1 MRSLMAGVVGVGVMA
16 AGAVAQSAVQWRVED
31 GGNGHWYARSTEF
44 LSFPAA
50 AEAALARGGHLATP
64 ATQQENAFLTA
75 QGFPYSANGEIYG
88 HWIGGVRSQST
99 SAWTW
104 ITGESWFFSNFDE
117 SEPNG
122 CCGSDVRFLVFRS
135 HPGHEGRWDDTS
147 TNGNWDATPM
157 PALIEW
163 SADCNNDG
171 IVDYGQIRDG
181 SLPDYNGNNIPD
193 CCEQGTPCVVG
204 IYPVQWRAEDGG
216 NGHWYEISP
225 NPVPPNWESIR
236 QAASSRG
243 AQLVTLTSA
252 AEAAFVYSSVGPVWI
267 GLHATAGSS
276 AFAWSTGEPLVFT
289 NWGTA
294 SCPSGPYPNNTII
307 QDRFVYMNHTSC
319 TGEAGITPA
328 WDDYPPSELG
338 ASIER
343 VGLEWSA
350 DCNNDGLVDYG
361 QILSGQLADANANGI
376 PDICESTIVVPTQFP
391 TIQAAIDS
399 VPAGAARVISVLAGT
414 YNQSFALNGKDIV
427 VRGAPNNA
435 TILDG
440 TGLATSVVRFT
451 GGEPATAGIENLVI
465 RNGTVGSL
473 IFPKAPFRVGGG
485 LYAANSS
492 AFVKDCRFES
502 NRADFGGGAYLFR
515 SSTSVQGCV
524 FLSNTAFSEGGALQL
539 YESSGPIV
547 GSSFTANAAGPAGAG
562 AASALKVVGAQTA
575 GATVLVSDCTIQDGV
590 GGTDTSAVEM
600 FENAG
605 SGATPGVLRISNT
618 VIEGN
623 AASTG
628 AGGLRVIGSQDSC
641 VLADGTSI
649 CSNTPRNV
657 LGPFLIE
664 GKATVCDCLAD
675 LTLDGAVNG
684 ADLGVALAAWGA
696 AASNGAGDANH
707 DGIVDGA
714 DLASVLASWGACP

>member
-1 MRSLMAGVVGVGVMA
+1 MLGYANSNDYRGMAD
-16 AGAVAQSAVQWRVED
+16 AG
-31 GGNGHWYARSTEF
+31 
-44 LSFPAA
+44 LS
-50 AEAALARGGHLATP
+50 
-64 ATQQENAFLTA
+64 
-75 QGFPYSANGEIYG
+75 
-88 HWIGGVRSQST
+88 
-99 SAWTW
+99 
-104 ITGESWFFSNFDE
+104 
-117 SEPNG
+117 
-122 CCGSDVRFLVFRS
+122 
-135 HPGHEGRWDDTS
+135 
-147 TNGNWDATPM
+147 
-157 PALIEW
+157 
-163 SADCNNDG
+163 
-171 IVDYGQIRDG
+171 
-181 SLPDYNGNNIPD
+181 
-193 CCEQGTPCVVG
+193 
-204 IYPVQWRAEDGG
+204 
-216 NGHWYEISP
+216 
-225 NPVPPNWESIR
+225 
-236 QAASSRG
+236 
-243 AQLVTLTSA
+243 
-252 AEAAFVYSSVGPVWI
+252 
-267 GLHATAGSS
+267 
-276 AFAWSTGEPLVFT
+276 
-289 NWGTA
+289 
-294 SCPSGPYPNNTII
+294 
-307 QDRFVYMNHTSC
+307 
-319 TGEAGITPA
+319 
-328 WDDYPPSELG
+328 DYPPYPLPVSYV
-338 ASIER
+338 I
-343 VGLEWSA
+343 EWSA

-376 PDICESTIVVPTQFP
+376 PDICESTIIVPTQFP

-451 GGEPATAGIENLVI
+451 GGEPATAGVENLVI

-473 IFPKAPFRVGGG
+473 IVPSATFRVGGG

>member
-16 AGAVAQSAVQWRVED
+16 AGPAHAQFFPCEFTYAAPND
-31 GGNGHWYARSTEF
+31 LNGGASVIVDINGD
-44 LSFPAA
+44 
-50 AEAALARGGHLATP
+50 
-64 ATQQENAFLTA
+64 
-75 QGFPYSANGEIYG
+75 
-88 HWIGGVRSQST
+88 GVRDIVTHRPQGMVSLLG
-99 SAWTW
+99 SAYGSFTPV
-104 ITGESWFFSNFDE
+104 FSAGQHTATF
-117 SEPNG
+117 
-122 CCGSDVRFLVFRS
+122 
-135 HPGHEGRWDDTS
+135 PGGIAVGDF
-147 TNGNWDATPM
+147 
-157 PALIEW
+157 
-163 SADCNNDG
+163 NNDG
-171 IVDYGQIRDG
+171 KLDTVRNSYENDNPSIARVVIAFGTGTGSFTGEFQLLTGNWATEVDAGDIDG
-181 SLPDYNGNNIPD
+181 DGDLDIICGTELNGVQVWKNNGNGTFGPRASYAAGSINRQMELRDISGDGRPD
-193 CCEQGTPCVVG
+193 IILINETTNQLSVLINSGSGTFPSRATYATGSYPTGLAIADFDNDGDLDVAIGHRNTLEVRLLRNAGNGTLTGWQTISNPIGSSIAVLLARDFDGDGDSDLAVVG
-204 IYPVQWRAEDGG
+204 GYGGTGWRFYTNSSGSFTAGPLQSSSAHGG
-216 NGHWYEISP
+216 WATTGLLDTDSKPDFLRFET
-225 NPVPPNWESIR
+225 
-236 QAASSRG
+236 
-243 AQLVTLTSA
+243 LVGSA
-252 AEAAFVYSSVGPVWI
+252 AITYRASTTACP
-267 GLHATAGSS
+267 GL
-276 AFAWSTGEPLVFT
+276 FDV
-289 NWGTA
+289 
-294 SCPSGPYPNNTII
+294 
-307 QDRFVYMNHTSC
+307 
-319 TGEAGITPA
+319 
-328 WDDYPPSELG
+328 
-338 ASIER
+338 
-343 VGLEWSA
+343 
-350 DCNNDGLVDYG
+350 
-361 QILSGQLADANANGI
+361 
-376 PDICESTIVVPTQFP
+376 PDVFP
-391 TIQAAIDS
+391 TIQAAVNATPMGSPRTIT
-399 VPAGAARVISVLAGT
+399 VAPGT
-414 YNQSFALNGKDIV
+414 YNQSFALNGKNIV

-440 TGLATSVVRFT
+440 TGLATSVVRLT
-451 GGEPATAGIENLVI
+451 GGEPATAGVENLVI

-473 IFPKAPFRVGGG
+473 IVPSATFRVGGG

>member
-1 MRSLMAGVVGVGVMA
+1 MQRTRSFVAGVVGVGMMTTGAMA
-16 AGAVAQSAVQWRVED
+16 QQAVQWRVED
-31 GGNGHWYARSTEF
+31 GGNGHWYQLVVPANRVNIDQALSGCRAVGADLVSISSASENNFVFEVARQDPSLWT
-44 LSFPAA
+44 LVWP
-50 AEAALARGGHLATP
+50 G
-64 ATQQENAFLTA
+64 ATQISGPWIGARFVAPSWQWTDGSHWGFTA
-75 QGFPYSANGEIYG
+75 WSAN
-88 HWIGGVRSQST
+88 
-99 SAWTW
+99 
-104 ITGESWFFSNFDE
+104 N
-117 SEPNG
+117 PNYMK
-122 CCGSDVRFLVFRS
+122 
-135 HPGHEGRWDDTS
+135 E
-147 TNGNWDATPM
+147 
-157 PALIEW
+157 E
-163 SADCNNDG
+163 
-171 IVDYGQIRDG
+171 
-181 SLPDYNGNNIPD
+181 
-193 CCEQGTPCVVG
+193 
-204 IYPVQWRAEDGG
+204 
-216 NGHWYEISP
+216 
-225 NPVPPNWESIR
+225 
-236 QAASSRG
+236 
-243 AQLVTLTSA
+243 
-252 AEAAFVYSSVGPVWI
+252 
-267 GLHATAGSS
+267 HAV
-276 AFAWSTGEPLVFT
+276 L
-289 NWGTA
+289 
-294 SCPSGPYPNNTII
+294 
-307 QDRFVYMNHTSC
+307 YM
-319 TGEAGITPA
+319 GEAGG
-328 WDDYPPSELG
+328 PPTSEWNNIQPYYLNWG
-338 ASIER
+338 YI
-343 VGLEWSA
+343 VEWSA

-473 IFPKAPFRVGGG
+473 IVPSATFRVGGG

-605 SGATPGVLRISNT
+605 SGATRGVLRISNT

>member
-1 MRSLMAGVVGVGVMA
+1 MQRMRSLVAGLVGVSVVTTA
-16 AGAVAQSAVQWRVED
+16 AVGQGQNLLQNGGLEGPAGSCAHLFVDPGSSQIPGWVVSGAWNVDWFRNSDSACHCAYEGSYSVDLNGSPNWVSGSAIQQNIATVPGRLYLLKLRAAPSDYNTPMGAIKTLRLTTGETVTDVPLTTVPFECPGSWLPIEVPFVATGLQSVIEL
-31 GGNGHWYARSTEF
+31 RST
-44 LSFPAA
+44 FPDNAGGIMVDDVSVT
-50 AEAALARGGHLATP
+50 EAP
-64 ATQQENAFLTA
+64 
-75 QGFPYSANGEIYG
+75 
-88 HWIGGVRSQST
+88 
-99 SAWTW
+99 
-104 ITGESWFFSNFDE
+104 
-117 SEPNG
+117 
-122 CCGSDVRFLVFRS
+122 C
-135 HPGHEGRWDDTS
+135 
-147 TNGNWDATPM
+147 
-157 PALIEW
+157 
-163 SADCNNDG
+163 
-171 IVDYGQIRDG
+171 
-181 SLPDYNGNNIPD
+181 PDN
-193 CCEQGTPCVVG
+193 
-204 IYPVQWRAEDGG
+204 
-216 NGHWYEISP
+216 
-225 NPVPPNWESIR
+225 
-236 QAASSRG
+236 
-243 AQLVTLTSA
+243 
-252 AEAAFVYSSVGPVWI
+252 
-267 GLHATAGSS
+267 
-276 AFAWSTGEPLVFT
+276 
-289 NWGTA
+289 
-294 SCPSGPYPNNTII
+294 
-307 QDRFVYMNHTSC
+307 
-319 TGEAGITPA
+319 
-328 WDDYPPSELG
+328 
-338 ASIER
+338 
-343 VGLEWSA
+343 
-350 DCNNDGLVDYG
+350 
-361 QILSGQLADANANGI
+361 
-376 PDICESTIVVPTQFP
+376 CESTIFVPTQFP

-399 VPAGAARVISVLAGT
+399 VPQGVAKVISVLPGT
-414 YNQSFALNGKDIV
+414 YNQSFALNGKNIV
-427 VRGAPNNA
+427 VRGAPNDA
-435 TILDG
+435 TIIDG

-451 GGEPATAGIENLVI
+451 GGEPATAGVENLVI

-473 IFPKAPFRVGGG
+473 IVPSATFRVGGG

-605 SGATPGVLRISNT
+605 SGATRGVLRISNT

-649 CSNTPRNV
+649 CANTPRNV

-684 ADLGVALAAWGA
+684 ADLGVVLAAWGA